1 MAKWDVVIS
10 EDQARRV
17 AEKLFP
23 DDVYD
28 PASACEEDCDH
39 CNDRHMEWEAVVRQ
53 VWSALQVLE

>member
-1 MAKWDVVIS
+1 MPKWDVVIS

-28 PASACEEDCDH
+28 PASA
-39 CNDRHMEWEAVVRQ
+39 
-53 VWSALQVLE
+53 